1 MMLTIIILVALAIGF
16 YTGTRRGLVLQIVLT
31 VGYFLSYLVAKN
43 YFLTLGKK
51 LELLVPYPTPTATSK
66 LVFFKG
72 EIIFKLDEAFYAGL
86 GFLIILIIGWLIT
99 RFVGLLLHNLT
110 FFPIVKQVNN
120 LGGGIL
126 GFAMTYFA
134 LFFILMILSL
144 LPVDFIQNLFKSS
157 NLANFMVSKTPY
169 FSTQVLDLWLS
180 AIK

>member
-1 MMLTIIILVALAIGF
+1 MMLTLFIIIALAVGF
-16 YTGTRRGLVLQIVLT
+16 YTGTRRGLVLQLVLT
-31 VGYFLSYLVAKN
+31 VGYFISYTVAKKN
-43 YFLTLGKK
+43 FLALGKK

-72 EIIFKLDEAFYAGL
+72 EVIFKLDEAFYAGL
-86 GFLIILIIGWLIT
+86 AFLLILIIGWLVT

-110 FFPIVKQVNN
+110 FFPIVKQLNG
-120 LGGGIL
+120 LGGGVL
-126 GFAMTYFA
+126 GFVMVYLA

-169 FSTQVLDLWLS
+169 FSGHVLDLWLS